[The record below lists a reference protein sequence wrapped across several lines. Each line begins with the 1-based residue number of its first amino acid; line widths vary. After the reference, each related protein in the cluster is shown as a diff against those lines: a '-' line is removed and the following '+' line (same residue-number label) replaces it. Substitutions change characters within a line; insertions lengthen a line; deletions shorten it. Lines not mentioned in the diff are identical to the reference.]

1 VSRPARRVF
10 DDLES
15 IDPGEWDSLLPPGE
29 LHAAFR
35 FLRTCRDAGIADATY
50 RYVLVDDGGRLAAT
64 AALTCLT
71 VSLDL
76 LAPRTVRAVAAAGR
90 AVHPRFLRLRV
101 LFCGLP
107 VSFGGSG
114 LRLAPGVDPARVLPL
129 VTGAME
135 DFAQAQG
142 AGLLCFKEHT
152 ETECARLDGLRT
164 HGYFRAPSLPASYL
178 PIAWPDFAGYVAA
191 MRSGYRRQLRASLA
205 ARALRGLT
213 FRLVEDWAAECPR
226 IHALYEQVMDRAEF
240 QLERLPLAFF
250 ERLNAEFASDARVLL
265 LERGGTLAAVAILI
279 YAPRALTFLLAGI
292 DYAHDRA
299 DRAYQNLVAEV
310 VAEAIRCGAARLEF
324 GQTSYALKSRLGG
337 LPDPRWIYLRH
348 RRGLTH
354 RALHAGAGL
363 LFPAVPTPAR
373 RVFAA
378 PAGVAG
384 RP

>member
-1 VSRPARRVF
+1 VSGPSCRVF
-10 DDLES
+10 DDLDE
-15 IDPGEWDSLLPPGE
+15 IDPGEWDSLLEPGD

-35 FLRTCRDAGIADATY
+35 FLRTCRHAGIADATY
-50 RYVLVDDGGRLAAT
+50 RYLLVDDGGRLAAT

-71 VSLDL
+71 VALDL
-76 LAPRTVRAVAAAGR
+76 LAPRAVRAVARVGR
-90 AVHPRFLRLRV
+90 AIHPPFLRLRV

-107 VSFGGSG
+107 VSLGGSC
-114 LRLAPGVDPARVLPL
+114 LRLAPDADPGRVLPL

-135 DFAQAQG
+135 EFAQAQG

-152 ETECARLDGLRT
+152 EAECAPLDGLRSY
-164 HGYFRAPSLPASYL
+164 GYFRAPSLPASYL
-178 PIAWPDFAGYVAA
+178 PIEWPDFDAYLAA
-191 MRSGYRRQLRASLA
+191 MRSGYRRQVRASLA
-205 ARALRGLT
+205 ARSTRGLT
-213 FRLVEDWAAECPR
+213 FRIVEDWAAECPG
-226 IHALYEQVMDRAEF
+226 IHALYEQVMERAEF

-250 ERLNAEFASDARVLL
+250 ERLNAEFGSGARALL
-265 LERGGTLAAVAILI
+265 LERDGRLEAAAILI
-279 YAPRALTFLLAGI
+279 YAPRVLTFLLAGI
-292 DYAHDRA
+292 DYARNRA

-310 VAEAIRCGAARLEF
+310 VAEAIRCGAARLEL

-354 RALHAGAGL
+354 QALRAASGL

-378 PAGVAG
+378 PAGATG